1 MLKFIKMKQHKAY
14 LLDYPVLFV
23 VIVVL
28 TVIKKCSVIWSQR

>member
-1 MLKFIKMKQHKAY
+1 MLKFIEMKQHKAY
-14 LLDYPVLFV
+14 LLYYPVLFV